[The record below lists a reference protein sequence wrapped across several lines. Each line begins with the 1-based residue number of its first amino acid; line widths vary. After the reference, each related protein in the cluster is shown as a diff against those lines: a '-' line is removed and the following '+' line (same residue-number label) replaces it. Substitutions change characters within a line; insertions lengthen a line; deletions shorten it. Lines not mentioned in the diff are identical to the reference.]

1 MQPRRPSTPQAV
13 SANAA
18 AAAASSSNTASTGTG
33 TGTGTGTA
41 TGTGAEDIADA
52 SRNTTL
58 SNNPR
63 PTPTSQNQSHNHP
76 QNDREELTII
86 TTRAASLDLPH
97 PRSHAFYQH
106 SLPQTQQQLLPSA
119 NHPTTPISAHSTL
132 NFSRPS
138 PLGRTPHDSLLLGSA
153 ASGFGSGG
161 PPSTQSG
168 SSTSNLNFPTIT
180 GPGST
185 NTNMPLGA
193 QYSQANP
200 AAPHNPSYNYNGN
213 ALSASQIA
221 AQAAV
226 LHHRPPGPATGGVH
240 SRQRSQ
246 TVPAPGEDLTFLR
259 GRPGPLSPPVVN
271 LTESKAPSEAP
282 LAYNNGL
289 LGSSAAAA
297 AANAAFPRINTNL
310 APSVVHPGSPMITT
324 SPHPVSSTV
333 NVSSPHLQVHHP
345 SQQFPP
351 QPAVPEKKEKSRK
364 LFSRPSKVNTKDTR
378 ERALP
383 SPAKLGS
390 AFSNALQRGNY
401 STTSL
406 APDVSGATTPGGLG
420 ASSAASL
427 YSLANSSSTTIRP
440 MDVGGSEKEKEKK
453 HHFLSRQKHKIKDE
467 YHLASSTSSA
477 KSSGTNLYSFHQAT
491 PASSSSTFKGHHVIR
506 KDKKTKDDKLDAKH
520 VDSDSTGPDL
530 PPSVL
535 ANIHVDMQEAKLN
548 SLSQLG
554 PEDAWPYIRSKI
566 IVVFEGE
573 EVRVPIEDLNRIV
586 LFHLQLC
593 ISRRAPTQLLEDLKE
608 LLRAGFM
615 ALDRAMRKTPEDRTI
630 PELVEFWMF
639 TFTVVLPYLQA
650 VFLPLDLEF
659 SGAGTLL
666 SMDQAREFWGAVAAV
681 AEGSTTPTMGLNIRG
696 LVLTAYRDIVVLPRY
711 DILKTI
717 FSRLSLEFLPTSFAS
732 MALASPQDTSTL
744 STSPP
749 ESSTLFGRPGTSASA
764 AIFDPS
770 FASFNST
777 STTLF
782 NETSGSLSSGNN
794 NVNSGSHSVGTRSRA
809 ISNVSYSSNI
819 SDGIFRSYTPSSL
832 HLNISSSFGA
842 GSSMLA
848 TSAPGPSLG
857 LGVGISAFNNGSST
871 DLASLGSLR
880 EQNVE
885 DSKQVAEL
893 VGRMLQCTSVLSS
906 VGVGGTA
913 ARDEGSEKMLELS
926 RLLKLNWL
934 GRGRTGRNR
943 RGLVGARVRR
953 STETSAA

>member
-1 MQPRRPSTPQAV
+1 MQPRRTSASQAP
-13 SANAA
+13 AA
-18 AAAASSSNTASTGTG
+18 TDSGNSSGAT
-33 TGTGTGTA
+33 
-41 TGTGAEDIADA
+41 TGTGAGAGA
-52 SRNTTL
+52 GTGPLGTG
-58 SNNPR
+58 PR
-63 PTPTSQNQSHNHP
+63 PGMSTSTGVEDLAAATSRASPFSNSSRPIPTPQAQSQAQAHTQAYT
-76 QNDREELTII
+76 QNDREELTIV
-86 TTRAASLDLPH
+86 TTRAASLDLPY
-97 PRSHAFYQH
+97 PRSQTLYHQQP
-106 SLPQTQQQLLPSA
+106 PQQPSATA
-119 NHPTTPISAHSTL
+119 NHPSTPISAHSTL

-153 ASGFGSGG
+153 ASGLGSGG

-168 SSTSNLNFPTIT
+168 SSSSTLNFPTIN
-180 GPGST
+180 GPTPS
-185 NTNMPLGA
+185 NMPPGG
-193 QYSQANP
+193 QFSQSNS
-200 AAPHNPSYNYNGN
+200 AAGHNPSNHNYNGN
-213 ALSASQIA
+213 NLSASQIA

-226 LHHRPPGPATGGVH
+226 LHHRPSGGVH

-246 TVPAPGEDLTFLR
+246 TVPAPGEDLTYLR
-259 GRPGPLSPPVVN
+259 GRTGPLSPPTVN
-271 LTESKAPSEAP
+271 LTESSAPRETP
-282 LAYNNGL
+282 LGYNNGL

-297 AANAAFPRINTNL
+297 AANAAFPRLNTNL
-310 APSVVHPGSPMITT
+310 APSVIHPGSPMITT
-324 SPHPVSSTV
+324 T
-333 NVSSPHLQVHHP
+333 SPHLQVHHP

-364 LFSRPSKVNTKDTR
+364 LFSRPSKVNTKDTK

-390 AFSNALQRGNY
+390 AFSSALQRGNY

-406 APDVSGATTPGGLG
+406 APEVSGATTPGGL
-420 ASSAASL
+420 ASSSAASL
-427 YSLANSSSTTIRP
+427 YSLANSSSVTIRP
-440 MDVGGSEKEKEKK
+440 IEMPGSEKEKEKK
-453 HHFLSRQKHKIKDE
+453 HHFLSRQKNKIKDE
-467 YHLASSTSSA
+467 YHLASSTSTA
-477 KSSGTNLYSFHQAT
+477 KSSTTNLYSFHQTT
-491 PASSSSTFKGHHVIR
+491 PVPTSSTFKGHHVIR
-506 KDKKTKDDKLDAKH
+506 KDKKTKDDKLDVKH
-520 VDSDSTGPDL
+520 VDPDTAAADL

-535 ANIHVDMQEAKLN
+535 ANIHMDMQEAKLS

-659 SGAGTLL
+659 SGAGILL
-666 SMDQAREFWGAVAAV
+666 STDQAREFWGAVAAI
-681 AEGSTTPTMGLNIRG
+681 AEGSTTPALGLNIRG

-717 FSRLSLEFLPTSFAS
+717 FSRLSLEFLPTSLAS
-732 MALASPQDTSTL
+732 MALASPPPETATL

-749 ESSTLFGRPGTSASA
+749 ESSTSLGRLSTSASA

-770 FASFNST
+770 LASFNST

-782 NETSGSLSSGNN
+782 SEMGGSLSSSNN
-794 NVNSGSHSVGTRSRA
+794 NNIASGSHSVGTRSRA

-819 SDGIFRSYTPSSL
+819 SDGGIFRSYTPSTL
-832 HLNISSSFGA
+832 HLNITSSLGA
-842 GSSMLA
+842 GTGLLA
-848 TSAPGPSLG
+848 SSAPGPGSALGSGISTSSGGG
-857 LGVGISAFNNGSST
+857 LG
-871 DLASLGSLR
+871 SLGSVR

-885 DSKQVAEL
+885 DSKQVTEL
-893 VGRMLQCTSVLSS
+893 VGRMLQCMSVLSS

-953 STETSAA
+953 DTETSAA